1 MTKGFEEGLK
11 LGVSAGVL
19 LGVFII
25 ALGHITLK
33 ALESKHETPPKAS
46 WPNTVIIPGIDRC
59 DSFNIRTTC
68 HVKDTWDFIYV
79 KEEK

>member
-1 MTKGFEEGLK
+1 MAKELDEGLK
-11 LGVSAGVL
+11 LGVAAGFL
-19 LGVFII
+19 LGAFIMT
-25 ALGHITLK
+25 LGFITLR
-33 ALESKHETPPKAS
+33 ALESEHETPPKSS